1 MAFIFP
7 DSTIE
12 LYSGIEITAG
22 QQIAFASASQQNTY
36 FQAHRVAQSVNC
48 TYVRK
53 TGRLKVEFPPQTVAQ
68 CNYIGFR
75 NASFENKVFFA
86 RILDYEYINNVTT
99 EIRYALDWF
108 QSFCFDVTYEDCHID
123 REHLSELG
131 WISAE
136 HNPFAFD
143 HNENLYELSTSE
155 NLATGR
161 EMENLVVETTPI
173 GDEIFSP
180 DAPGWKTL
188 RYLVF
193 FIAKFDGRE
202 LEDTLPDFHKCFAG
216 IIDSDGKIIST
227 GNPGEDTFKGLLG
240 SDVAFDISFRF
251 SHAYSLCFMDTKY
264 IQDDYGLE
272 RALAYL
278 TINGLT
284 QQVIGIYDVSGD
296 DVKQYLMSNSASS
309 MVFPES
315 FTKTTITNGD
325 FEGKK
330 YVNQKLYL
338 SPYSYIR
345 VETPNGDAKEYKW
358 ENFYWMSQPADARG
372 DVQFVRFIFLD
383 DSPKCILVPVD
394 YKKLVNKTSALDDP
408 SFNLNERLDNNMFSQ
423 IGYCTDAYLT
433 FLSNQ
438 YMASVGNMTDT
449 VYDLE
454 SSFLATNSD
463 AFGRGMSFIGNTIG
477 AVASAATPWGIVG
490 ATGQAISGAVDML
503 KQSAQAG
510 DQQENLK
517 KFGNLRNMSADEIEA
532 IGNGEKDFGTYGKA
546 RKAHIADKYTPP
558 KVDGIASFYAGD
570 GYGPSTF
577 YLTKVRLSDV
587 IAKAYDKYFSLFGY
601 NSGRVGVPRVC
612 NYVKGSSDQASIPH
626 WDDTTGKTITYIK
639 TSGMKVISPMKV
651 VSDYIE
657 QLFDAGVRFLKGD
670 TL

>member
-12 LYSGIEITAG
+12 LYRGIEITAG
-22 QQIAFASASQQNTY
+22 QQIAFASASQQSTY
-36 FQAHRVAQSVNC
+36 FQSHRVAQSVNC
-48 TYVRK
+48 SYVRK
-53 TGRLKVEFPPQTVAQ
+53 TGRLKVEFPPQTVSQ

-75 NASFENKVFFA
+75 NASFENRVFFA

-123 REHLSELG
+123 REHLSAQG
-131 WISAE
+131 WLDAE

-143 HNENLYELSTSE
+143 HKDSLYELSTSE
-155 NLATGR
+155 SLATGR
-161 EMENLVVETTPI
+161 EVENLVVETKPI
-173 GDEIFSP
+173 GDVLYEEG
-180 DAPGWKTL
+180 APAY

-193 FIAKFDGRE
+193 FISDFDTTE
-202 LEDTLPDFHKCFAG
+202 LEESIGGFRNCFAG
-216 IIDSDGKIIST
+216 IINSDGSRT
-227 GNPGEDTFKGLLG
+227 TTANAGAARFNNLLG
-240 SDVAFDISFRF
+240 AASLIPVTFRF
-251 SHAYSLCFMDTKY
+251 NHGFSLYFMENQY
-264 IQDDYGLE
+264 IKDEDGLKK
-272 RALAYL
+272 ALDYL
-278 TINGLT
+278 TLNGLT
-284 QQVIGIYDVSGD
+284 QQIVGIYDISGE
-296 DVKQYLMSNSASS
+296 DVRQYLISNRLSDQ
-309 MVFPES
+309 VFPES
-315 FTKTTITNGD
+315 FIKTSIGNSD
-325 FEGKK
+325 FETKK

-345 VETPNGDAKEYKW
+345 VETPNGDTKEYKW
-358 ENFYWMSQPADARG
+358 ENFYWMSQPVDARG
-372 DVQFVRFIFLD
+372 TVQFVRFIFLD
-383 DSPKCILVPVD
+383 DSPKCVLVPVD
-394 YKKLVNKTSALDDP
+394 YKKLVNKTSAVSDP
-408 SFNLNERLDNNMFSQ
+408 SFNLNERLDNNMFAQ

-454 SSFLATNSD
+454 SSFLATNVQ
-463 AFGRGMSFIGNTIG
+463 AFGRGASFGAKAYESVQTAMTPAGIIG
-477 AVASAATPWGIVG
+477 AGGEI
-490 ATGQAISGAVDML
+490 ISGAVDLL
-503 KQSAQAG
+503 KQAAAAG

-577 YLTKVRLSDV
+577 YVTNVRLSDV
-587 IAKAYDKYFSLFGY
+587 ISKAYDKYFSLFGY
-601 NSGRVGVPRVC
+601 TSGRIGVPRVC
-612 NYVKGSSDQASIPH
+612 NYLKGSSDQSSVPH
-626 WDDTTGKTITYIK
+626 WDNTTGKTITYIK